1 MGRKYILWHRQY
13 YWNESYR
20 TYEHVV
26 CLVDARRHCY
36 FSHHTACKST
46 RDGKVWSNCKSVSFT
61 RHLCYLTELC
71 RLRIY
76 KCSKVSLTHF
86 MNEKVIDWSIS
97 FTGWQSQGF
106 VVLLGFLQVRIS
118 SIPVILYNP
127 QRDLTS
133 RLYTHL
139 RGARQQL
146 K

>member
-1 MGRKYILWHRQY
+1 
-13 YWNESYR
+13 
-20 TYEHVV
+20 
-26 CLVDARRHCY
+26 
-36 FSHHTACKST
+36 
-46 RDGKVWSNCKSVSFT
+46 
-61 RHLCYLTELC
+61 
-71 RLRIY
+71 
-76 KCSKVSLTHF
+76 
-86 MNEKVIDWSIS
+86 MNERVIDWSIS